1 MPSCSTVHTC
11 PSKCNKNKIN
21 KLKNQWLVE
30 SAGVLTSPKGFSNV
44 QHVGSQRPSPLP
56 CVNTIPFHL
65 SCSPTSLSSGL
76 EIMIACCSV
85 TFLATASQSPAHTV
99 YFFYCSL
106 RSLAS
111 PALSIYTAPILCF
124 LLLFLSILHSLQCL
138 CDRSDRLYNMSLRI
152 YLTFNISI
160 KCQCRLV

>member
-1 MPSCSTVHTC
+1 MCQCFNIPCWFVSLS
-11 PSKCNKNKIN
+11 
-21 KLKNQWLVE
+21 
-30 SAGVLTSPKGFSNV
+30 
-44 QHVGSQRPSPLP
+44 QHVGSQHPSPLP
-56 CVNTIPFHL
+56 SVNTIPFHL

-76 EIMIACCSV
+76 EIMIAYCTV
-85 TFLATASQSPAHTV
+85 TFPASASQSPTHTV
-99 YFFYCSL
+99 YFLHCSL

-111 PALSIYTAPILCF
+111 LALSIYTPSPILCF

-160 KCQCRLV
+160 KCQCWVV